1 MNRSS
6 DLPPERLAWL
16 AWLPVAATALF
27 YVLPPDLQTYRAFQF
42 LPQLAAYT
50 ALAAWSTCNTSL
62 TSRLGLQPVR
72 FGRGLRWGLV
82 TGLGLGA
89 VNVAVILWLVPA
101 LGRDIT
107 FLRDTPH
114 ARIPAAVMLPW
125 FIAAIAVFVEVNF
138 RGFLL
143 GRFLV
148 LAERMAPALPPP
160 LASGL
165 AIAATA
171 LAFSFDPFLVV
182 TFRHLH
188 WIAVWDGIVWGVLWL
203 RLRNLY
209 APIVA
214 HAVEVMVVYSIVR
227 AVLA

>member
-1 MNRSS
+1 MTPA
-6 DLPPERLAWL
+6 LPPERSAWL

-27 YVLPPDLQTYRAFQF
+27 YVLPPDLQIHRAFQF
-42 LPQLAAYT
+42 LPQLAAYV

-62 TSRLGLQPVR
+62 IDRLGLQPVC
-72 FGRGLRWGLV
+72 FGQGLRWGLV

-89 VNVAVILWLVPA
+89 VNVAVILLLVPA
-101 LGRDIT
+101 LGQDIT

-114 ARIPAAVMLPW
+114 ARLPAAVMLPW
-125 FIAAIAVFVEVNF
+125 LIAAIAVFVEVNF

-143 GRFLV
+143 GRL
-148 LAERMAPALPPP
+148 LALIQRMAPALSPP

-165 AIAATA
+165 AATVTA
-171 LAFSFDPFLVV
+171 LTFSFDPFLVV
-182 TFRHLH
+182 TFQHLH
-188 WIAVWDGIVWGVLWL
+188 WIAVWDGIAWGALWL
-203 RLRNLY
+203 YLRNLY

-214 HAVEVMVVYSIVR
+214 HTVEVMVVYSIVR

>member
-1 MNRSS
+1 M
-6 DLPPERLAWL
+6 DQALPPERSAWL
-16 AWLPVAATALF
+16 AWLPIGATALF
-27 YVLPPDLQTYRAFQF
+27 YALPSDFQSHRAIQF
-42 LPQLAAYT
+42 LPQVLAYV
-50 ALAAWSTCNTSL
+50 ALAVWSTCNTSL
-62 TSRLGLQPVR
+62 TARLGLQPSRV
-72 FGRGLRWGLV
+72 GQGLRWGLA
-82 TGLGLGA
+82 TGLILGSL
-89 VNVAVILWLVPA
+89 NVAVILWIVPA
-101 LGRDIT
+101 LGQGIT

-125 FIAAIAVFVEVNF
+125 SIAAIAVFVEVNF

-143 GRFLV
+143 GRLLV

-165 AIAATA
+165 AVAFIALT
-171 LAFSFDPFLVV
+171 FSFDPFLVV
-182 TFRHLH
+182 TFQHLH
-188 WIAVWDGIVWGVLWL
+188 WIAVWDGIVWGMLWL
-203 RLRNLY
+203 YLRNLY

>member
-165 AIAATA
+165 AVAATA

-203 RLRNLY
+203 RLRSLY